1 MSTSRTILPLRR
13 ILAVVALGALGACA
27 DSQTAPA
34 PTAPRPDFGAVN
46 PALVECPSKETQTN
60 SVTILDLSAES
71 IVSIG
76 ATKVVIPP
84 GAVPLGS
91 TVNLTIPASRYVE
104 IGISVNQQEHF
115 PIALPIS
122 VTIDYSRCQRSD
134 VLTKPVTAWNID
146 PDTKALLENMGGLDD
161 KLSQSITFQ
170 TPHLS
175 GYAIA
180 Y

>member
-1 MSTSRTILPLRR
+1 M
-13 ILAVVALGALGACA
+13 
-27 DSQTAPA
+27 
-34 PTAPRPDFGAVN
+34 
-46 PALVECPSKETQTN
+46 
-60 SVTILDLSAES
+60 TILDASVEN

-76 ATKVVIPP
+76 GTKVVIPP

-122 VTIDYSRCQRSD
+122 VTIDYSRCQRND
-134 VLTKPVTAWNID
+134 VLAKPVTAWNID
-146 PDTKALLENMGGLDD
+146 PDTKELLENMGGIDN
-161 KLSQSITFQ
+161 KLTQSITFQ